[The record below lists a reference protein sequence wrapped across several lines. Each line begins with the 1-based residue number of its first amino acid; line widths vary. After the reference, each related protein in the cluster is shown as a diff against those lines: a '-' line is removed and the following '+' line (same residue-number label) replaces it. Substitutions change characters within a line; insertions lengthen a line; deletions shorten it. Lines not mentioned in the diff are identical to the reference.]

1 MMFPPNPDFLF
12 SLVGRIASQR
22 SISNVAMM
30 GSSELGDVARNLN
43 QDHPPLLSQTHY
55 FPVRPHVNVAEQRS
69 QRKNRGS

>member
-30 GSSELGDVARNLN
+30 GSSELGDVARNLTTR
-43 QDHPPLLSQTHY
+43 PPFTNAL
-55 FPVRPHVNVAEQRS
+55 FPR
-69 QRKNRGS
+69 